1 MTDQNDEWTLLQEA
15 WRTRADAAGESDCIR
30 TRLAREKT
38 RMYLEMGSEA
48 AVSLAC
54 AGIFLW
60 WSLGAEGAERA
71 VLTGLSI
78 LAVLMLTVTT
88 ALRWRLW
95 LAQAD
100 TMASFR
106 TFMFRRA
113 KLGLAFS
120 RMGYVGGPLGVA
132 LGLVL
137 GRHFG
142 VQPSGAEL
150 SGSSTALALLALAAA
165 CWWSM
170 RQARKWRLVLVQ
182 LRAAR
187 DEQVAGDA

>member
-1 MTDQNDEWTLLQEA
+1 MTNQNDEWTLLQEA
-15 WRTRADAAGESDCIR
+15 WRARADAAGESDGIR
-30 TRLAREKT
+30 ARLAREKT
-38 RMYLEMGSEA
+38 RLYLEMGSEA
-48 AVSLAC
+48 VVSLAC
-54 AGIFLW
+54 AAIFLW
-60 WSLGAEGAERA
+60 WSLGADGAERI

-78 LAVLMLTVTT
+78 FAVLTLAFTIG
-88 ALRWRLW
+88 LRWRLW
-95 LAQAD
+95 RAQAD

-106 TFMFRRA
+106 TFMVRRA

-120 RMGYVGGPLGVA
+120 RIGYVGGPLGVA

-142 VQPSGAEL
+142 AQPSGTEL
-150 SGSSTALALLALAAA
+150 SGSIAALALLALAAA

-170 RQARKWRLVLVQ
+170 RQARKWRLVLTQ

-187 DEQVAGDA
+187 DGQRAGDA